1 MTQYKPTPPPGQSG
15 ANQSSPLANQLS
27 PLSRPGFKHTKLGW
41 LPEEWEV
48 VPIGQIVNLLSGY
61 AFSSSNYSDK
71 GIRLLRGA
79 NVKRGDISWDD
90 SVTKFWPQN
99 KIGNKLEKY
108 FLAENDLI
116 IAMDGSLV
124 GRSYGIIK
132 AHDLP
137 CLLLQRVARI
147 RSKKLSTGFLKALV
161 GSPLFV
167 NYCDRVKTVT
177 AIPHISSKDIKNFK
191 IPLPPL
197 PEQHRIARCLT
208 TWDRAIT
215 TTRTLL
221 DHLRRRK
228 RGLMQRLLTGEV
240 RLPGFGSA
248 AHGKVKTVKLE
259 SISKKISNGLTY
271 NTRIIGQH
279 RISRIET
286 IADGEINLNKTGFAE
301 DGVIRPDYKL
311 NHGDILYSHINS
323 VKHIGKVAYFD
334 LSEVLY
340 HGMNLVRIQPN
351 PLKVDS
357 KYLYY
362 WLYSDLG
369 RRWAWKLAK
378 KAVNQ
383 ASISTSELKSI
394 KISLP
399 SPKEQTAIARVLT
412 AADREIELYEQ
423 KLTALE
429 TQKRGLMQQLLTGQ
443 KRLPSS

>member
-1 MTQYKPTPPPGQSG
+1 MPQNTPAPTTPPPSNSG
-15 ANQSSPLANQLS
+15 TNRKSDIVNGKSSIPT
-27 PLSRPGFKHTKLGW
+27 GFKPTKLGW

-61 AFSSSNYSDK
+61 AFSSGNYSDK

-108 FLAENDLI
+108 LLAENDLI

-147 RSKKLSTGFLKALV
+147 RSKMLSTGFLKALV
-161 GSPLFV
+161 GSLLFV

-221 DHLRRRK
+221 DQLRSRK

-240 RLPGFGSA
+240 RLPGFSEEWEEVKMNDLFTEIKERNDGDDHEPMTVSSTVGLISQREKFDRVIA
-248 AHGKVKTVKLE
+248 GKSL
-259 SISKKISNGLTY
+259 SKYILIKKGDFTY
-271 NTRIIGQH
+271 NKGNSKTYPMGCVFPLEEFESAVVPFVY
-279 RISRIET
+279 ISFRSKVELDK
-286 IADGEINLNKTGFAE
+286 AF
-301 DGVIRPDYKL
+301 YKYWFE
-311 NHGDILYSHINS
+311 NHGLDRQLKGIISSGARGDGLLNVNKRNFFIL
-323 VKHIGKVAYFD
+323 
-334 LSEVLY
+334 
-340 HGMNLVRIQPN
+340 
-351 PLKVDS
+351 
-357 KYLYY
+357 
-362 WLYSDLG
+362 
-369 RRWAWKLAK
+369 KLPFPP
-378 KAVNQ
+378 
-383 ASISTSELKSI
+383 I
-394 KISLP
+394 
-399 SPKEQTAIARVLT
+399 KEQTAIARVLT
-412 AADREIELYEQ
+412 SADREIELYQQ

-443 KRLPSS
+443 KRLLE